1 MNSEQKTEPV
11 SRVPVKHSPDRILAV
26 VGFDGSEPAYRAID
40 AAKQLISG
48 RVGSIEVVYVAHM
61 PASTEMSADAGVEM
75 RKGFD
80 DAEHEFAAVVRARME
95 GEQRW
100 HFQRRDG
107 VVAHELVVVADKLR
121 RDYGDEATVVIIV
134 GSAVQTYHHVL
145 GSVPVA
151 LVRHAR
157 YPIVVVP

>member
-1 MNSEQKTEPV
+1 
-11 SRVPVKHSPDRILAV
+11 
-26 VGFDGSEPAYRAID
+26 
-40 AAKQLISG
+40 
-48 RVGSIEVVYVAHM
+48 
-61 PASTEMSADAGVEM
+61 
-75 RKGFD
+75 
-80 DAEHEFAAVVRARME
+80 ME

>member
-1 MNSEQKTEPV
+1 VKNEKKSEPEV
-11 SRVPVKHSPDRILAV
+11 HVPVKHAPDRIIAV
-26 VGFDGSEPAYRAID
+26 VGFDGSEPGYRALD
-40 AAKQLISG
+40 AAKRLISG
-48 RVGSIEVVYVAHM
+48 RVGTVEVVYVAHT
-61 PASTEMSADAGVEM
+61 PVGTELSADAGVEM

-80 DAEHEFAAVVRARME
+80 DAEQEFAAAVQARME

-107 VVAHELVVVADKLR
+107 VVAHELGLAADELR
-121 RDYGDEATVVIIV
+121 REYGDEVDVVIIV